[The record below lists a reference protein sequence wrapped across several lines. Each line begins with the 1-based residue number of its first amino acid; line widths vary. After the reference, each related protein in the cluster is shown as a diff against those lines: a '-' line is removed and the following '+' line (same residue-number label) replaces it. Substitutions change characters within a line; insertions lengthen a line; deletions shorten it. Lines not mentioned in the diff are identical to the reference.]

1 MPPHLAGAP
10 IATTHTPQA
19 QPGHPTCVNRSL
31 KWRPSASYVTPQYSR
46 IWSCDV
52 CGCSRRLCPLLVA
65 AASVACLPALLC
77 SWSDE
82 CRQSESCFS
91 MSESRASAL
100 SARASAALRAAC
112 SAGSSDTGT
121 DPSPAVDLLKQEQRK
136 VSQLCTAL
144 GATFLLLLLS
154 VGSNLLGSYF
164 EVEHAKSMTIRTPS
178 TTGYS
183 KLVDKTTGAPLAA
196 SKQTSAIATKSTS
209 ATVAVCMAGAA
220 RTVVHPVVIHTHR
233 HHLLK
238 PLKAD
243 LFAAVSLAKD
253 TGHSKLSKNPE
264 SELRS
269 RGTERWRVQEAL
281 QLLGAIEVRYV
292 VDEDAKP
299 PTQACVGSKGA
310 STWPHMFWS
319 VEMCGEVLRAH
330 EDARDQPYEWVV
342 RTRPDT
348 FFRSPIN
355 PLPRTAPHPASFYC
369 GRNNDAFFVAAP
381 LAAQGLLSIYGQIA
395 FRPGCRLA
403 GNTSFARTLPWQV
416 QCGLRGLAR
425 VRGLARDKGF
435 IYADCLMNLAIHAHR
450 LRSVGCAAELGTIG
464 RDFFRAYYCDMTNR
478 TEPCVTSGWSTRAP
492 AIYFPVPAHEQPS
505 DHGNMTLDHDIY
517 KWGVATGAIIRAAGQ

>member
-1 MPPHLAGAP
+1 
-10 IATTHTPQA
+10 
-19 QPGHPTCVNRSL
+19 
-31 KWRPSASYVTPQYSR
+31 
-46 IWSCDV
+46 
-52 CGCSRRLCPLLVA
+52 
-65 AASVACLPALLC
+65 
-77 SWSDE
+77 
-82 CRQSESCFS
+82 
-91 MSESRASAL
+91 
-100 SARASAALRAAC
+100 
-112 SAGSSDTGT
+112 
-121 DPSPAVDLLKQEQRK
+121 
-136 VSQLCTAL
+136 
-144 GATFLLLLLS
+144 
-154 VGSNLLGSYF
+154 
-164 EVEHAKSMTIRTPS
+164 MTIRTPS

-183 KLVDKTTGAPLAA
+183 KLVDKTTGAPLAT
-196 SKQTSAIATKSTS
+196 SKQSSTTTPKSTSAIATKSS

-253 TGHSKLSKNPE
+253 TAHSTLSKNPE
-264 SELRS
+264 SELRL

-292 VDEDAKP
+292 EDEDAKP
-299 PTQACVGSKGA
+299 PMEACVGSKGA

-319 VEMCGEVLRAH
+319 VELCGEVLRAH
-330 EDARDQPYEWVV
+330 EDARGQPYEWVV

-395 FRPGCRLA
+395 FQPGCRLV
-403 GNTSFARTLPWQV
+403 GNTSFARTLPWRV

-425 VRGLARDKGF
+425 ERRLARGKGF
-435 IYADCLMNLAIHAHR
+435 IYADCLMNLAIHVHR
-450 LRSVGCAAELGTIG
+450 LRNVGCAAELGTIG

-478 TEPCVTSGWSTRAP
+478 TESCVTSGWSTRAP

-517 KWGVATGAIIRAAGQ
+517 KWGIATGAIIRTAPASPSVSSSVDPFVHNIGWVRRPLAFASSHRGTGLPTLTCLAMLTRGMRDWCVRTHRRCASRCASAWRCSCASSHGRRVIRTAEFFFKQLSRVMAYLGTLPRSAGVIIVWG